1 MPNSIAITVKKKLRN
16 VGNHQ
21 SILEINQSWKSIN
34 LGVKP

>member
-1 MPNSIAITVKKKLRN
+1 MPNSIGIAVKKKLRS

-21 SILEINQSWKSIN
+21 SILEIN